1 MNEWD
6 ELLPG
11 RLRTM
16 RIIAL
21 AIIGGIVGLLVIVLA
36 VIPAPR
42 NGPGIGPPGL
52 ERLFLSLVAVLLLVA
67 CGAASVL
74 LPWLLTQSALR
85 KIARG
90 TWQPPPQA
98 NPGDYGSDAAR
109 LLAVRQTSHIV
120 GLAPL
125 EAAAFFACIAYMM
138 ERQPLAL
145 AVAGVAL
152 LLILIQFPTQ
162 GREEAW
168 LERQTE
174 WLAEARH
181 LGTSL
186 DA

>member
-11 RLRTM
+11 RLRSM
-16 RIIAL
+16 RVIAL

-36 VIPAPR
+36 VIPAR
-42 NGPGIGPPGL
+42 NGPGIGPPGF

-67 CGAASVL
+67 CGAVSVL
-74 LPWLLTQSALR
+74 LPRLLTQSALR

-90 TWQPPPQA
+90 IWQPPPQA
-98 NPGDYGSDAAR
+98 NPADYASDAAR
-109 LLAVRQTSHIV
+109 LLAVRQTSLIV

-125 EAAAFFACIAYMM
+125 EGAALFGCIAYMM

-145 AVAGVAL
+145 AVVGVAL

-174 WLAEARH
+174 WLAETRH
-181 LGTSL
+181 FGTSL
-186 DA
+186 DT

>member
-1 MNEWD
+1 MSEWD

-21 AIIGGIVGLLVIVLA
+21 AII
-36 VIPAPR
+36 PAPR
-42 NGPGIGPPGL
+42 NGPGVVPPGAS
-52 ERLFLSLVAVLLLVA
+52 RLSLSLFAVLMLAV
-67 CGAASVL
+67 CGAGSVL
-74 LPWLLTQSALR
+74 LPRLLTRSALR

-90 TWQPPPQA
+90 TWQPPPRA
-98 NPGDYGSDAAR
+98 NPGDYGSDAAQ
-109 LLAVRQTSHIV
+109 LLAVRQTSYIV

-125 EAAAFFACIAYMM
+125 EASALFGCIAYML

-145 AVAGVAL
+145 GVVGVAV

-162 GREEAW
+162 RREGAW
-168 LERQTE
+168 LERQAE

-181 LGTSL
+181 SGTSP